1 MVNGYIRKKEMIN
14 TPHKKFFRYIKS
26 SVGFTYMQKNSEKIF
41 STIEVDPVTG
51 DYHVTIPEVII
62 NEMQWYEETKLRW
75 LVDGDEIVL
84 TEEKES

>member
-1 MVNGYIRKKEMIN
+1 MRFYKRPPINGGTAVITN
-14 TPHKKFFRYIKS
+14 
-26 SVGFTYMQKNSEKIF
+26 
-41 STIEVDPVTG
+41 
-51 DYHVTIPEVII
+51 EVII

>member
-41 STIEVDPVTG
+41 STIEVDPVSG
-51 DYHVTIPEVII
+51 NYYTIVPEVIV
-62 NEMQWYEETKLRW
+62 NEMQWYEESNVRW
-75 LVDGDEIVL
+75 LVDGNEIIL

>member
-1 MVNGYIRKKEMIN
+1 
-14 TPHKKFFRYIKS
+14 
-26 SVGFTYMQKNSEKIF
+26 MQKNSEKIF

-51 DYHVTIPEVII
+51 NYHMTVPEVIL

>member
-1 MVNGYIRKKEMIN
+1 MIN

-62 NEMQWYEETKLRW
+62 NEMQWYEDTKLRW
-75 LVDGDEIVL
+75 LVDGDEIIL

>member
-14 TPHKKFFRYIKS
+14 TPHKNFFRYIKS